1 MKEKY
6 FAQPS
11 GTMQQQHFSQVPEAE
26 IQRSSF
32 DRSHG
37 YKTTF
42 NEGSLVPVFVDEV
55 LPGDTFNLS
64 MTGFARLA
72 TPLRPF
78 MDNLYLDTHFFFV
91 PNRLVWDNWAK
102 FMGERVDPT
111 DDPADY
117 SIPTVGIDLT
127 RVTTDDLASYYG
139 IPSNQSSGTSIVNVN
154 ALPFRAYHLIFNE
167 WFRDQNLTPSVLVDK
182 GDGPDNY
189 ANYAQLLGRA
199 KRHDYFTS
207 ALPWPQKG
215 SPVYIPLG
223 TSAPVKGNGQSFGVA
238 IGGATNTRRDLIGGT
253 AANTSGQGNVGYSGT
268 LAGGANA
275 LFVPATAESGMFAD
289 LTQATAI
296 TINDLRTSF
305 QVQKLL
311 ERDARGGTR
320 YIELILSHF
329 GVQSPDAR
337 LQRPEYLGGGHAMLN
352 VNPVA
357 TSFANAEIALGDLGA
372 VAVGT
377 TRANFSKSFTE
388 HGFIIGLISVRS
400 DLTYQ
405 QGVER
410 FWSRK
415 TRYDFYWPALS
426 HLGEQAIYNKEIYAQ
441 GNASDDGIFGYQER
455 YAEYRYKPSRVTG
468 LMSSNAP
475 TSLDIWHLAQD
486 FAALPALNT
495 IFILDYPPIDR
506 VVAVTDE
513 PHFIL
518 DAWFDLKCQRPM
530 PVYSVPGLVD
540 HF

>member
-1 MKEKY
+1 
-6 FAQPS
+6 
-11 GTMQQQHFSQVPEAE
+11 
-26 IQRSSF
+26 
-32 DRSHG
+32 
-37 YKTTF
+37 
-42 NEGSLVPVFVDEV
+42 
-55 LPGDTFNLS
+55 
-64 MTGFARLA
+64 
-72 TPLRPF
+72 
-78 MDNLYLDTHFFFV
+78 
-91 PNRLVWDNWAK
+91 
-102 FMGERVDPT
+102 MGERVDPT

-377 TRANFSKSFTE
+377 TLS
-388 HGFIIGLISVRS
+388 LI
-400 DLTYQ
+400 
-405 QGVER
+405 
-410 FWSRK
+410 
-415 TRYDFYWPALS
+415 
-426 HLGEQAIYNKEIYAQ
+426 HN
-441 GNASDDGIFGYQER
+441 
-455 YAEYRYKPSRVTG
+455 
-468 LMSSNAP
+468 
-475 TSLDIWHLAQD
+475 
-486 FAALPALNT
+486 
-495 IFILDYPPIDR
+495 
-506 VVAVTDE
+506 
-513 PHFIL
+513 
-518 DAWFDLKCQRPM
+518 
-530 PVYSVPGLVD
+530 
-540 HF
+540 

>member
-1 MKEKY
+1 M
-6 FAQPS
+6 
-11 GTMQQQHFSQVPEAE
+11 
-26 IQRSSF
+26 
-32 DRSHG
+32 
-37 YKTTF
+37 
-42 NEGSLVPVFVDEV
+42 
-55 LPGDTFNLS
+55 
-64 MTGFARLA
+64 
-72 TPLRPF
+72 
-78 MDNLYLDTHFFFV
+78 
-91 PNRLVWDNWAK
+91 
-102 FMGERVDPT
+102 
-111 DDPADY
+111 
-117 SIPTVGIDLT
+117 
-127 RVTTDDLASYYG
+127 
-139 IPSNQSSGTSIVNVN
+139 
-154 ALPFRAYHLIFNE
+154 
-167 WFRDQNLTPSVLVDK
+167 
-182 GDGPDNY
+182 
-189 ANYAQLLGRA
+189 
-199 KRHDYFTS
+199 
-207 ALPWPQKG
+207 
-215 SPVYIPLG
+215 G

>member
-26 IQRSSF
+26 IQRSAF

-42 NEGSLVPVFVDEV
+42 NEGSLVPIFVDEV
-55 LPGDTFNLS
+55 LPGDTFNMS

-91 PNRLVWDNWAK
+91 PNRLVWTNWVN
-102 FMGERVDPT
+102 FMGERTNPT
-111 DDPADY
+111 DDPSAY
-117 SIPTVGIDLT
+117 TVPTVPINLARLT
-127 RVTTDDLASYYG
+127 DDDLASYYG
-139 IPSNQSSGTSIVNVN
+139 IPHNQTGAGTISVN

-167 WFRDQNLTPSVLVDK
+167 WFRDQNLTNSLTIQT
-182 GDGPDNY
+182 GSGPDTY
-189 ANYAQLLGRA
+189 ANYATLLGRA

-223 TSAPVKGNGQSFGVA
+223 TTAPILGSGTSLSVA

-253 AANTSGQGNVGYSGT
+253 VANASGQGDIGYSGT

-275 LFVPATAESGMFAD
+275 IFIPSAGASGMIAD
-289 LTQATAI
+289 LTAATAI

-305 QVQKLL
+305 QIQKLL

-426 HLGEQAIYNKEIYAQ
+426 HLGEQAIYNKEIFAD
-441 GNASDDGIFGYQER
+441 GTAADDGIFGYQER

-468 LMSSNAP
+468 LMSSNSP

-486 FAALPALNT
+486 FASLPALNT
-495 IFILDYPPIDR
+495 IFIRDFPPIDR
-506 VVAVTDE
+506 VVAVIDE
-513 PHFIL
+513 PHFIM
-518 DAWFDLKCQRPM
+518 DAWFSLTCQRPM